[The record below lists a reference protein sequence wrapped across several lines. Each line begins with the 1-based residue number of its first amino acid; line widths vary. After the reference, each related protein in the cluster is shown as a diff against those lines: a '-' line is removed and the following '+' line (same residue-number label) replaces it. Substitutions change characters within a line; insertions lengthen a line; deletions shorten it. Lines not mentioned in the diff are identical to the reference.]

1 MDVLADP
8 SIVVNDAPINIVPN
22 SVVYKEGAGE
32 QLVRAASTGGG
43 NTVQVYSNNVETNFG
58 MVKFEF
64 FPSPDLIEFFRG
76 VKKNL
81 NNNVVVLTGTT
92 TDGQTLRRT
101 FNRASILNDYEVNI
115 GSDTTVEVEFN
126 SDPAIS

>member
-32 QLVRAASTGGG
+32 QTVRAASTGGG
-43 NTVQVYSNNVETNFG
+43 NTTQVYSNNVETNFG

-64 FPSPDLIEFFRG
+64 FPAPQDINFFRQ

-92 TDGQTLRRT
+92 ADGKSLRRT
-101 FNRASILNDYEVNI
+101 FNRSSLLTDYEVSL
-115 GSDTTVEVEFN
+115 GTDTTVELEFN
-126 SDPAIS
+126 SDPAI